1 MENNENKKWEAIF
14 DIISKQKD
22 FVFESISFFYII
34 LYLLKHKRYELLE
47 NFKQNSNLAIL
58 KDGKRIF
65 GQLQYDPNIIKNT
78 KKISDFGS
86 CPNQFIRIFESYLKN
101 ENSEYYSAFWNNYL
115 IIYKVD
121 KKIVL
126 KIKQKIETKE
136 KILSII
142 IFICT
147 IVAWFFFIAYIYNFN
162 KKRMFE
168 KEFII
173 IFVFGIFVSFF
184 NIQYVKDIGTYED
197 EINKKNSLND
207 LALAIAGTSIGL
219 SFILLFVQNFKNLD
233 LFMRFI
239 LLSFVFCIASLIV
252 PNVNKTSF
260 SIHRS
265 NIFQRSIIN
274 LSITALL
281 VGIIIYLHHSFK
293 LHM

>member
-58 KDGKRIF
+58 KDGKRIY
-65 GQLQYDPNIIKNT
+65 GQLQYDPIIIKNT

-101 ENSEYYSAFWNNYL
+101 ENSEYYSAFWDNYL

-162 KKRMFE
+162 KKKMFE
-168 KEFII
+168 REFTI
-173 IFVFGIFVSFF
+173 IFVFGIVVSFF
-184 NIQYVKDIGTYED
+184 NIQYVKDIGTYEE

-252 PNVNKTSF
+252 PNVSKTSF

-274 LSITALL
+274 ISITALL

-293 LHM
+293 LHT